1 MLKSKLGMNINV
13 MLMMKKLHV
22 DVSQYVT
29 WTSKATWE
37 YGFSYYDYASQ
48 IIVWLFDEVSM
59 IERYGTFKEL
69 FCCKMIGGS
78 WVNTHVLRMIGY
90 IEKLGQLSFVTDLEL
105 NVTFR
110 HLGVQIKITFFLC
123 IL

>member
-1 MLKSKLGMNINV
+1 MPLLRMLKSKLGMNINV

-48 IIVWLFDEVSM
+48 IIVW
-59 IERYGTFKEL
+59 
-69 FCCKMIGGS
+69 
-78 WVNTHVLRMIGY
+78 W
-90 IEKLGQLSFVTDLEL
+90 GQYDWKVWDLQ
-105 NVTFR
+105 
-110 HLGVQIKITFFLC
+110 GI
-123 IL
+123 ILL